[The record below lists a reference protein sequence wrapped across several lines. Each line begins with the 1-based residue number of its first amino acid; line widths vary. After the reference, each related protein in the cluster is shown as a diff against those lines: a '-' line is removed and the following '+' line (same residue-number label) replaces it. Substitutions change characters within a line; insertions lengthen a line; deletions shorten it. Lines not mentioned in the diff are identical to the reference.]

1 MSYKL
6 ILLSELKPTDLKMV
20 LRPYVAID
28 IIRECHLNHTQIWD
42 LDWHNDHAD
51 FMASPADKYTRVID
65 KLLLGHIVLLQWPQA
80 QFDGVINDSGNVHQ
94 SMTMGIDNEVLV
106 SKVRT
111 LQASIIKQE
120 SHSPA
125 AESKPLSKPIIAPV
139 NTTTA
144 PARAIQDAAVA
155 GPFEIEVEL
164 LDETDT
170 PIANAEYILKLA
182 TDEERTGQLD
192 GNGYKLFSGAE
203 YKRSQIHF
211 PQYEGYDWERGAA
224 SQRNQQVS
232 SSQKKA
238 LQSRHMEATQQN
250 IPSYLTG
257 DAPETTMHPSYP
269 VIKNTRVFPDENV
282 RALLTENNH
291 DVMLLTLPEI
301 FEVLQSWGWKDTK
314 ETWVETTQSTGGQ
327 VLINYGVNG
336 KDVVTTSMIIAK
348 LGDFGIKATVYMN
361 HKGTELIKFT
371 GYAGVRQILNAP
383 VFGLKNPKVVDV
395 GIGKYGL
402 KNSIIQGARVT
413 FYVAAA
419 YRTIDFILNDE
430 TSLAE
435 FIGSLATDV
444 AKIGIASAI
453 SWGVGGLVVAS
464 TSFVTAPLAIVV
476 LVGLG
481 ASIALN
487 ILDEKYEVT
496 DHVVKYLERAQ
507 QEVME
512 KAKEIENGFWDL
524 GGMFIDG
531 FLDTGKEIIESEIK
545 NYVKKGISQLTPRI
559 L

>member
-94 SMTMGIDNEVLV
+94 SMTMGIGNEVLV

-111 LQASIIKQE
+111 LQASITKQE

-203 YKRSQIHF
+203 YKSSQIHF

-232 SSQKKA
+232 SSTQKKA
-238 LQSRHMEATQQN
+238 IDLVQADKPVLLEFKLLDHDDVPMAN
-250 IPSYLTG
+250 AAYLVTLASG
-257 DAPETTMHPSYP
+257 DE
-269 VIKNTRVFPDENV
+269 
-282 RALLTENNH
+282 
-291 DVMLLTLPEI
+291 
-301 FEVLQSWGWKDTK
+301 
-314 ETWVETTQSTGGQ
+314 
-327 VLINYGVNG
+327 VNG
-336 KDVVTTSMIIAK
+336 QLDTDGYVK
-348 LGDFGIKATVYMN
+348 LC
-361 HKGTELIKFT
+361 
-371 GYAGVRQILNAP
+371 GVEY
-383 VFGLKNPKVVDV
+383 KN
-395 GIGKYGL
+395 
-402 KNSIIQGARVT
+402 
-413 FYVAAA
+413 
-419 YRTIDFILNDE
+419 
-430 TSLAE
+430 
-435 FIGSLATDV
+435 
-444 AKIGIASAI
+444 AKICFPEFDSGDWS
-453 SWGVGGLVVAS
+453 
-464 TSFVTAPLAIVV
+464 
-476 LVGLG
+476 
-481 ASIALN
+481 
-487 ILDEKYEVT
+487 
-496 DHVVKYLERAQ
+496 
-507 QEVME
+507 
-512 KAKEIENGFWDL
+512 
-524 GGMFIDG
+524 
-531 FLDTGKEIIESEIK
+531 
-545 NYVKKGISQLTPRI
+545 
-559 L
+559 

>member
-1 MSYKL
+1 
-6 ILLSELKPTDLKMV
+6 
-20 LRPYVAID
+20 
-28 IIRECHLNHTQIWD
+28 
-42 LDWHNDHAD
+42 
-51 FMASPADKYTRVID
+51 
-65 KLLLGHIVLLQWPQA
+65 
-80 QFDGVINDSGNVHQ
+80 
-94 SMTMGIDNEVLV
+94 
-106 SKVRT
+106 
-111 LQASIIKQE
+111 
-120 SHSPA
+120 
-125 AESKPLSKPIIAPV
+125 
-139 NTTTA
+139 
-144 PARAIQDAAVA
+144 
-155 GPFEIEVEL
+155 
-164 LDETDT
+164 
-170 PIANAEYILKLA
+170 
-182 TDEERTGQLD
+182 
-192 GNGYKLFSGAE
+192 
-203 YKRSQIHF
+203 
-211 PQYEGYDWERGAA
+211 
-224 SQRNQQVS
+224 
-232 SSQKKA
+232 
-238 LQSRHMEATQQN
+238 MEATQQN